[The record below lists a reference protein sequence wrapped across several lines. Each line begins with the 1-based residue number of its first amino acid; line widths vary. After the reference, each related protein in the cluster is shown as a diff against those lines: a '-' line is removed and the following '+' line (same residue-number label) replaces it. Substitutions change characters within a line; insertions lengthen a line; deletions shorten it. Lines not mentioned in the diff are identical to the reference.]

1 MNSFSAFLAVAI
13 HLGTFGFIFFSLFYN
28 GPGETLAYTLV
39 AYVCL
44 MVVNSMRMMFGSAN
58 ALVTYDTWQ
67 DD

>member
-1 MNSFSAFLAVAI
+1 MNSLSAFLAVAI
-13 HLGTFGFIFFSLFYN
+13 HLGAFGLIFFSHFHN

-44 MVVNSMRMMFGSAN
+44 MVANSMRMMFGAAN
-58 ALVTYDTWQ
+58 PLVTYDTCQ